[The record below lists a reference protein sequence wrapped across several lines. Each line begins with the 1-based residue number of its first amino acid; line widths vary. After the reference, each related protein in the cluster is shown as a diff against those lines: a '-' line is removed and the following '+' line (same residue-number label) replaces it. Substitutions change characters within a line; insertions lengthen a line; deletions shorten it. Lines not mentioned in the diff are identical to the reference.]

1 MIRRTLRRGP
11 IAVRPGTAPGAPLG
25 GGPGRGLLG
34 LAGVAGFLVVA
45 EAAGRTGLIPEFLPY
60 VSHVLATAAA
70 LPLDAGFRADV
81 LATLGPCLLG
91 LGIAIG
97 VAVPAGLLF
106 GTVPFMERSARPLV
120 EFLRPIPSVALIPLA
135 VFLFPDG
142 NDAKTALVVYTC
154 SWPLLINTLYG
165 LADVDPLAKDTLR
178 GFGFG
183 PLAVALRVS
192 LPSAAPFIATGV
204 RIAVSV
210 TLIVAVSVEL
220 LAPGGGGIG
229 AFQSLAGSANR
240 LDRVLAATVWA
251 GLLGLGA
258 NLLFSAA
265 ERRLFRWH
273 HTRTGA
279 RA

>member
-1 MIRRTLRRGP
+1 MIRRWPGRGALP
-11 IAVRPGTAPGAPLG
+11 AGPGRGVLGA
-25 GGPGRGLLG
+25 GPGRGLLG
-34 LAGVAGFLVVA
+34 VAGVAGFLGLV
-45 EAAGRTGLIPEFLPY
+45 ELAGRIGLIPDFLPY

-70 LPLDAGFRADV
+70 LPLDAQFRADV
-81 LATLGPCLLG
+81 LATLGPCLVG
-91 LGIAIG
+91 LAIAIA

-106 GTVPFMERSARPLV
+106 GTVPFMERSTRPLV

-135 VFLFPDG
+135 VFLFPEG
-142 NDAKTALVVYTC
+142 HDAKTALVVYTC
-154 SWPLLINTLYG
+154 SWPLLINTMYG
-165 LADVDPLAKDTLR
+165 LGDVDPLAKDTLR
-178 GFGFG
+178 SFGFG
-183 PLAVALRVS
+183 PLAVVLRVS

-204 RIAVSV
+204 RIAVAV

-251 GLLGLGA
+251 GVIGLAA
-258 NLLFSAA
+258 NLLFTAG

-273 HTRTGA
+273 RTRTGEIA
-279 RA
+279 